1 MYYSKNCFFFS
12 SQQNCQNLY
21 FFKTNCY
28 FLFHLDYFIYLF
40 KTYDKKIIQGQIIS
54 SFLELLVYTLNY
66 NTMLQKVKKLI
77 QPFVHNILSLTYCF
91 VFKCLLKIVLFY
103 GCYQVIRFIKKKLQ
117 KIVDLIILSAK
128 LSSAVKIQLY
138 FYNKKRN
145 ELNNI

>member
-1 MYYSKNCFFFS
+1 
-12 SQQNCQNLY
+12 
-21 FFKTNCY
+21 
-28 FLFHLDYFIYLF
+28 
-40 KTYDKKIIQGQIIS
+40 
-54 SFLELLVYTLNY
+54 
-66 NTMLQKVKKLI
+66 MLQKVKKLI

-103 GCYQVIRFIKKKLQ
+103 GCYQVIRVIKKKLQ
-117 KIVDLIILSAK
+117 KIADLIILSAK

>member
-1 MYYSKNCFFFS
+1 
-12 SQQNCQNLY
+12 
-21 FFKTNCY
+21 
-28 FLFHLDYFIYLF
+28 
-40 KTYDKKIIQGQIIS
+40 
-54 SFLELLVYTLNY
+54 
-66 NTMLQKVKKLI
+66 MLQKLKNLYNPLFKKK
-77 QPFVHNILSLTYCF
+77 TYCF

-103 GCYQVIRFIKKKLQ
+103 GCYQVIRVIKKKLQ